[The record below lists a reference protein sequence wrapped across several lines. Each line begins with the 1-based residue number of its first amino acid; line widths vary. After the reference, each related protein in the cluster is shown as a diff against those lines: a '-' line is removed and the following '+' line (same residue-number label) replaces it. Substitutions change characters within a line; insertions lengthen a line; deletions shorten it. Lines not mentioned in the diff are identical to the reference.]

1 MDLNYSIGILLGLT
15 SGFVNNMGLV
25 FQKMAINKLPEGQ
38 KVTRR
43 LLKNKLWLLGYT
55 VNGYLPLPFSVFALY
70 FIGPA
75 LLPGL
80 EGSGMIFLTI
90 GSLKILRENLKLSE
104 IVGILLVILAIFSL
118 AFSGLSV
125 DITNYEYYLSSPD
138 FFIRVTLFTA
148 LVVLGSIV
156 FLVLRRTRKSRLG
169 VLNALD
175 SGFMWVVNNFWFALI
190 MAVVAHILLGTF
202 VWMEVLILASAIP
215 LLLSTEFLGV
225 YRLQKSFEF
234 GQAANMRPIQQTP
247 IQIAPI
253 FYFFAL
259 YLLPPP
265 SELAL
270 PLAVIGIAFL
280 LTGMYLL
287 SRRQAML
294 RTIK

>member
-1 MDLNYSIGILLGLT
+1 MVGILLGLA

-43 LLKNKLWLLGYT
+43 LLKNKLWLLGYII
-55 VNGYLPLPFSVFALY
+55 NGYLPLPFSVFALY

-80 EGSGMIFLTI
+80 EGSGMIFLTM

-104 IVGILLVILAIFSL
+104 IVGILLVIVAIFSL

-138 FFIRVTLFTA
+138 FFIRVILFSA
-148 LVVLGSIV
+148 LVILGSIV
-156 FLVLRRTRKSRLG
+156 LLVLRRTRKSRLG
-169 VLNALD
+169 VLNAID
-175 SGFMWVVNNFWFALI
+175 SGFMWVINNFWFALI
-190 MAVVAHILLGTF
+190 LAVVAHILLGTF
-202 VWMEVLILASAIP
+202 VWTESLIFASAIP
-215 LLLSTEFLGV
+215 LLLSTQFLGV

-270 PLAVIGIAFL
+270 PLSVTGIALL

-294 RTIK
+294 RAIK

>member
-1 MDLNYSIGILLGLT
+1 MDSTYLLGILLGLA

-43 LLKNKLWLLGYT
+43 LLKNKLWLLGYII
-55 VNGYLPLPFSVFALY
+55 NGYLPMPFSIFALY
-70 FIGPA
+70 YIGPA

-90 GSLKILRENLKLSE
+90 GSLKILKEDLKHSE
-104 IVGILLVILAIFSL
+104 IMGILLVIVAIFCL

-138 FFIRVTLFTA
+138 FFIRVIIFTA
-148 LVVLGSIV
+148 IVAVGSIA
-156 FLVLRRTRKSRLG
+156 FLVLRRTRRSRLG

-175 SGFMWVVNNFWFALI
+175 SGFMWVINNFWFALI
-190 MAVVAHILLGTF
+190 MAVVAHVLLGTF
-202 VWMEVLILASAIP
+202 VWTEVLILASAVP

-265 SELAL
+265 NELSL
-270 PLAVIGIAFL
+270 PLALIGIAFL

-294 RTIK
+294 KAIK